1 MANSSQLIWT
11 GDNTD
16 FGGLGFRA
24 PSYNRFAVK
33 KICFSALIV
42 VLLMFRFNQH
52 FREKKKERSKCH
64 AFVVFAV
71 NARWRVT
78 RLVNLSGTQSGVGF
92 PIFNGFGFKRRQV
105 RGEFVSAQNACV
117 AERSPKS
124 YRECL
129 PLYSISH
136 LERIPTISSHWDCHR
151 LDLRHAGDVLHAF

>member
-1 MANSSQLIWT
+1 MVNSSQLIWI

-16 FGGLGFRA
+16 FGGLGLRY

-33 KICFSALIV
+33 KICFFALIV
-42 VLLMFRFNQH
+42 VSLMFRFNQH

-92 PIFNGFGFKRRQV
+92 PIFKGFGFKRRQV
-105 RGEFVSAQNACV
+105 RGEFVFAQNV
-117 AERSPKS
+117 WRVERSAKL
-124 YRECL
+124 YQECL

-136 LERIPTISSHWDCHR
+136 LERIPTISSNWDCHR
-151 LDLRHAGDVLHAF
+151 LDLGHAGDVLHAF